1 MLLRTLLTLVNF
13 GTIAAAIAVLL
24 RYPEYATDAFYV
36 LLAWMFAS
44 LALVYSPW
52 ANRRIGEGTSSS
64 GVRVSPDAPL
74 AAGTGH
80 EHASS
85 IGFCM
90 YCATPIEPGTARC
103 PACGR
108 AIPHFS

>member
-1 MLLRTLLTLVNF
+1 MLFRTLLTLVNF
-13 GTIAAAIAVLL
+13 GTIAAAVGVLL
-24 RYPEYATDAFYV
+24 VFPQYAVIAFYI

-52 ANRRIGEGTSSS
+52 SNRRVGEGPTAP
-64 GVRVSPDAPL
+64 GTTGSPSAPL
-74 AAGTGH
+74 SSGTGH
-80 EHASS
+80 VHAST

-90 YCATPIEPGTARC
+90 YCAVPIEPGTARC

>member
-1 MLLRTLLTLVNF
+1 MLFRTLLTLVNF
-13 GTIAAAIAVLL
+13 GTIVAAIGVLL
-24 RYPEYATDAFYV
+24 LYPQYAGLAFYV
-36 LLAWMFAS
+36 LLGWMFAS

-52 ANRRIGEGTSSS
+52 SNRRVGATPAAP
-64 GVRVSPDAPL
+64 GVRLSPDAPL
-74 AAGTGH
+74 ASATGH

-108 AIPHFS
+108 SIPHFA